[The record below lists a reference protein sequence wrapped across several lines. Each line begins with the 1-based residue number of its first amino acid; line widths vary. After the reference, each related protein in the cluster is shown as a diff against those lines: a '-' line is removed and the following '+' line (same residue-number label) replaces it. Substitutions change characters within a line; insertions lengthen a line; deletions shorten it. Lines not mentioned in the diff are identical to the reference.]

1 MMMVSTCMCY
11 DFLSGHVCM
20 GPLLYRSFP
29 SELIVRW
36 AQDFYEFQ
44 ECDKA
49 TVELVTDSDFEAA
62 SVAISGRPRR
72 IPDSDPSTRPSLE
85 VPGPDIIPGN

>member
-1 MMMVSTCMCY
+1 MCH
-11 DFLSGHVCM
+11 DFLSNHVCM
-20 GPLLYRSFP
+20 GCQFYCCFP

-36 AQDFYEFQ
+36 AQDFYDFQ
-44 ECDKA
+44 ECEKA

-62 SVAISGRPRR
+62 QVAISGRPRR
-72 IPDSDPSTRPSLE
+72 IPDSDPSTLPSLE